1 MQQSKATHYRWDD
14 LPKEKLTEFLD
25 RRIITG
31 NKAMLTHV
39 YMKKG
44 CVVPM
49 HHHENEQLTY
59 VLEGA
64 LKFWI
69 GSEDAEPVVVH
80 AGEGVDRDGKSRFEE
95 GARERRES
103 DGGRGDS
110 RRGSPPE
117 ARGETHERT
126 TVASDSRRFRR
137 ASPDAEG

>member
-1 MQQSKATHYRWDD
+1 MQQSKAKHYRWDD

-44 CVVPM
+44 CVVPL

-69 GSEDAEPVVVH
+69 GSEDAEPIVVH
-80 AGEGVDRDGKSRFEE
+80 S
-95 GARERRES
+95 
-103 DGGRGDS
+103 GGGLVLPS
-110 RRGSPPE
+110 NLPPQTDTL
-117 ARGETHERT
+117 AQTL
-126 TVASDSRRFRR
+126 
-137 ASPDAEG
+137 